1 MKTPKIIFSIK
12 VTSPEL
18 KENIIVTEIVGAF
31 NTMFYLEQKCGLNV
45 SEQQLYKMKKETLF
59 VINNEDYK
67 NHLMK
72 RFIMSDLK
80 SDYNQMLDPHIVI
93 NRIN

>member
-1 MKTPKIIFSIK
+1 MKTPKIIFSVK

-31 NTMFYLEQKCGLNV
+31 NTMFYLEQNCGLNV
-45 SEQQLYKMKKETLF
+45 SEQQLYKMKKETIF

-67 NHLMK
+67 NHLTK